1 MDSKNNML
9 YPLIILFFLIGIVVG
24 YVIHKP
30 ETRIEYVNKTIE
42 VQSTPTIKEVEKIV
56 YVTATPPAATPTYAA
71 PAATTVVVANFSIKG
86 YNPDTDKPANTME
99 LTNYRFNPQTLSIPT
114 GSAILIKI
122 SDYSLQSPLIL
133 AMDSYEMSLGTSGAV
148 VVTFNKKGIYN
159 LKAVIS
165 SGDPNVIPQT
175 YGEAVVTVS

>member
-1 MDSKNNML
+1 MDSKNNTL
-9 YPLIILFFLIGIVVG
+9 YPLIILFFLLGIVVG

-30 ETRIEYVNKTIE
+30 ETRTEYVNKTIE

-56 YVTATPPAATPTYAA
+56 YVTAVPTYVA
-71 PAATTVVVANFSIKG
+71 PAATAVVVGNFSVKG
-86 YNPDTDKPANTME
+86 YNPDTDKPTNTME

-114 GSAILIKI
+114 GSTVLIRI
-122 SDYSLQSPLIL
+122 SDYSLQNPLTLII
-133 AMDSYEMSLGTSGAV
+133 DSYEKSLGTGGAV

-165 SGDPNVIPQT
+165 SGDPNVIPQS

>member
-1 MDSKNNML
+1 MDSKNNTL
-9 YPLIILFFLIGIVVG
+9 YPLIILFFLLGIVIG

-56 YVTATPPAATPTYAA
+56 YVTAAPTYVA
-71 PAATTVVVANFSIKG
+71 PTTTVVMANFSVKV

-99 LTNYRFNPQTLSIPT
+99 LNNYRFNPQTISIPT
-114 GSAILIKI
+114 GSAVLIKI
-122 SDYSLQSPLIL
+122 SDYSLQSPLML
-133 AMDSYEMSLGTSGAV
+133 TLDSYKTNLGTSGAV

-165 SGDPNVIPQT
+165 SGDPNVISQP

>member
-1 MDSKNNML
+1 MDSKNNTL
-9 YPLIILFFLIGIVVG
+9 YPLIILFFLLGIVVG

-56 YVTATPPAATPTYAA
+56 YVTATPTYVVPAATA
-71 PAATTVVVANFSIKG
+71 VVVGNFSVKV
-86 YNPDTDKPANTME
+86 YNPDTDKPTNTME

-114 GSAILIKI
+114 GSTVLIEI

-133 AMDSYEMSLGTSGAV
+133 FLDSYKMSLGTSGAV
-148 VVTFNKKGIYN
+148 VVTFNKKGTYN

-165 SGDPNVIPQT
+165 SCDPNVVPQS
-175 YGEAVVTVS
+175 YGEAVVTVY

>member
-1 MDSKNNML
+1 MDSKNNTL
-9 YPLIILFFLIGIVVG
+9 YPLIILFFLLGIVVG

-42 VQSTPTIKEVEKIV
+42 VASTPTIKEVEKIV
-56 YVTATPPAATPTYAA
+56 YVTATPTYVA
-71 PAATTVVVANFSIKG
+71 PAATIVTANFSVKV
-86 YNPDTDKPANTME
+86 YNPDTDKPTNTME
-99 LTNYRFNPQTLSIPT
+99 LTNRRFNPQTLSIPT
-114 GSAILIKI
+114 GGTVLIKI

-133 AMDSYEMSLGTSGAV
+133 TLDSYEMSLGTSGAV